1 MRPPAPRTPADTA
14 ADPVLVLG
22 AGPVGQTAALLLA
35 RRGVPVLLMDA
46 RPERD
51 AVGSKAICQ
60 QRDVLDVWDWL
71 GAGQVAEEGLTWD
84 TARTFYRDSEL
95 FSVRLPDPG
104 ASPLPPFVNIS
115 QSRTEQVLD
124 ERLAAA
130 GVRTLWNHRVTGLS
144 QDERGVTVECRTP
157 DGPVRLRG
165 SHALSCLGAHGG
177 VVREALGLSFDGTT
191 FDDRFLICDIRAD
204 LAGWERERRFYFD
217 PEWNPGRQVL
227 IHPCPGSVYRIDWQV
242 PSDFDLDAEE
252 ASGRLEARIRQI
264 IGERPYEIVWHS
276 VYRFHTRV
284 AERMRAGRVLLLGDN
299 AHLVAPFGARGL
311 NSGVQDAENAA
322 WKLAYVLAG
331 WAGEELLESYHAER
345 HAAALENADVTSAT
359 MRFLVPQDEEEHR
372 TRLAVLEAAL
382 TEEAARARVDSGRL
396 AEPFW
401 YTDSSL
407 TTPCPERPF
416 GGRPPRGQAPAP
428 CPGVVLPDAPVDL
441 PGDGAP
447 ARLRPLLREGL
458 TLLVGAAPEG
468 ADPDAF
474 LEGVRAAA
482 RGATPAPVTA
492 LYLDRIDTT
501 GALTRALVPEPGQV
515 WLVRPD
521 AHVAAVVAGAEP
533 EAVRAAVRTALGFA
547 PVPTVPAPTDGA
559 SDTNAASGADA
570 RSDAN
575 APRGASGEP
584 IAATATDRP
593 AAADRPGGAA
603 PDPRG
608 DEPAPTT

>member
-71 GAGQVAEEGLTWD
+71 GAGRVAEEGLTWD

-130 GVRTLWNHRVTGLS
+130 GVRTLWNHRVTGIS
-144 QDERGVTVECRTP
+144 QDAHGVTVECRTP

-416 GGRPPRGQAPAP
+416 GGRPPRGRAPAP

-441 PGDGAP
+441 PGDDAP

-521 AHVAAVVAGAEP
+521 AHVAAVVAGADP
-533 EAVRAAVRTALGFA
+533 DAVRAAVRTALGFA
-547 PVPTVPAPTDGA
+547 PAPAVPASTDGA
-559 SDTNAASGADA
+559 SGPAAD
-570 RSDAN
+570 RTSD
-575 APRGASGEP
+575 PRAS
-584 IAATATDRP
+584 
-593 AAADRPGGAA
+593 AAADRPAGTV

-608 DEPAPTT
+608 DEPAPTA

>member
-1 MRPPAPRTPADTA
+1 MRPPAPRDPADTA
-14 ADPVLVLG
+14 AEPVLVLG

-35 RRGVPVLLMDA
+35 RRGVPVLVVDA

-71 GAGQVAEEGLTWD
+71 GAGAIAREGLTWD
-84 TARTFYRDSEL
+84 TARTFYRGDEL

-104 ASPLPPFVNIS
+104 ASSLPPFVNIS
-115 QSRTEQVLD
+115 QSRTEEVLD

-130 GVRTLWNHRVTGLS
+130 GVRTLWNHRVTGIA
-144 QDERGVTVECRTP
+144 QDAHGVTVECSAP
-157 DGPVRLRG
+157 EGPVRLRG

-227 IHPCPGSVYRIDWQV
+227 IHPCPDSVYRIDWQV
-242 PSDFDLDAEE
+242 PADFDLDAEE
-252 ASGRLEARIRQI
+252 ASGRLEHRIRQI

-284 AERMRAGRVLLLGDN
+284 VERMRAGRVLLLGDN

-359 MRFLVPQDEEEHR
+359 MRFLVPHGEEEHR
-372 TRLAVLEAAL
+372 TRLTVLEAAL
-382 TEEAARARVDSGRL
+382 TEEEARARVDSGRL

-416 GGRPPRGQAPAP
+416 GGRPPRGQAPVP
-428 CPGVVLPDAPVDL
+428 CPGVVLPDAPVVL
-441 PGDGAP
+441 PGADAP

-468 ADPDAF
+468 PDPDSF

-482 RGATPAPVTA
+482 REATPAPLAA

-501 GALTRALVPEPGQV
+501 GALTRALAPEPGQV

-521 AHVAAVVAGAEP
+521 AHVAAVVAGADP
-533 EAVRAAVRTALGFA
+533 GAVRAAVRTALGFA
-547 PVPTVPAPTDGA
+547 PGLPVPAAVDGA
-559 SDTNAASGADA
+559 STADA
-570 RSDAN
+570 PGP
-575 APRGASGEP
+575 APGLP
-584 IAATATDRP
+584 
-593 AAADRPGGAA
+593 GAA

-608 DEPAPTT
+608 DEPAPTA

>member
-14 ADPVLVLG
+14 AEPVLVLG

-144 QDERGVTVECRTP
+144 QDARGVTVECRTP

-372 TRLAVLEAAL
+372 VRLAVLEAAL

-441 PGDGAP
+441 PVDLSGADAP

-458 TLLVGAAPEG
+458 TLLVGATPEG
-468 ADPDAF
+468 ADSDAF

-521 AHVAAVVAGAEP
+521 AHVAAVVAGADP
-533 EAVRAAVRTALGFA
+533 DAVRAAVRTALGFA
-547 PVPTVPAPTDGA
+547 PVPTVPAPTPGA
-559 SDTNAASGADA
+559 
-570 RSDAN
+570 SDAN
-575 APRGASGEP
+575 APGGAGGPAAHRTSDSGAS
-584 IAATATDRP
+584 
-593 AAADRPGGAA
+593 AAADRPAGAA

-608 DEPAPTT
+608 DEPAPTA